1 MPRRRPR
8 PWQNESRPRQ
18 EPGGRS
24 RRVRRLDLHGHDV
37 LSAIDLARLTVQ
49 EAYANGYQAVELLHG
64 ARDVTSRVAAGEG
77 RGAIKWELRAMLERG
92 EFDALVESSEVMEA
106 SLRLVL
112 KPNPRPR
119 AERWTP
125 PRAPSRH

>member
-8 PWQNESRPRQ
+8 PWQADTRPRSGPKT
-18 EPGGRS
+18 PGRI
-24 RRVRRLDLHGHDV
+24 RRVDLHGYDV
-37 LSAIDLARLTVQ
+37 RTALEVAFRAVQ
-49 EAYANGYQAVELLHG
+49 DAHANGYEVVEILHG

-92 EFDALVESSEVMEA
+92 EFNAHVATSEVMEA

-112 KPNPRPR
+112 RTNPRPR
-119 AERWTP
+119 PERWSQP
-125 PRAPSRH
+125 PPPSRG